1 MTSITTTARSR
12 PATLPATLLAGALL
26 VGAAAGCGPGAED
39 AGTDGDA
46 SAAGLP
52 DTVHIQDPGLHPEG
66 IEWDGERERFLVSSV
81 TRGTVTS
88 VSDDG
93 SHEPFVRDT
102 EITSSI
108 GIHIDA
114 ENDRLLVANSDLAAV
129 QDTTVEGQAKL
140 GAYELDTGEPVYM
153 ADLAPLADGRHFAN
167 DMTSGPDGTAYVT
180 DSFSPVIYRVS
191 PEGEPSVFVR
201 DDRLGGS
208 GFGLN
213 GIDYHPDGYL
223 VVAMAGD
230 RTFYKI
236 PLDEPG
242 AMTEVAVPE
251 PISADGIVFRSPTEL
266 AVVGTTYGEGEEESR
281 SEVLLLA
288 SDDGWESATVA
299 GRRTTPLEPTTAAI
313 RDGQVYAVTPHFSGM
328 GGEEPVEV
336 FEIFRVEFGN

>member
-1 MTSITTTARSR
+1 MTNITTTPRSR
-12 PATLPATLLAGALL
+12 PATLLATLLAGALML
-26 VGAAAGCGPGAED
+26 GAAAGCGPGAED
-39 AGTDGDA
+39 AGTDGET
-46 SAAGLP
+46 AAADLP
-52 DTVHIQDPGLHPEG
+52 DTLRIQDPGLHPEG
-66 IEWDGERERFLVSSV
+66 IEWDGERGRFLVSSV

-88 VSDDG
+88 VDDDG
-93 SHEPFVRDT
+93 SHEAFVRDT

-108 GIHIDA
+108 GVHIDA
-114 ENDRLLVANSDLAAV
+114 ENERILVAGADLSAT
-129 QDTTVEGQAKL
+129 QDTTVEGEAKL
-140 GAYELDTGEPVYM
+140 GAYDLETGQQVYM
-153 ADLAPLADGRHFAN
+153 ADLAPLAEGRHFAN

-180 DSFSPVIYRVS
+180 DSFSPVIYSVS
-191 PEGEPSVFVR
+191 PEGEPSVLVR
-201 DDRLGGS
+201 DDRLGGT

-236 PLDEPG
+236 PLDDPE
-242 AMTEVAVPE
+242 AMTEVDVPE

-266 AVVGTTYGEGEEESR
+266 AVVGTTYGDEEESR

-299 GRRTTPLEPTTAAI
+299 GRRATPLEPTTAAI

-328 GGEEPVEV
+328 GGDEPVEV